1 MSAAVRLVTDGPD
14 ATRAVAGALA
24 PLAVPG
30 DIVLL
35 VGDLG
40 AGKTAFAQGFG
51 AALGIVEPMTSPTF
65 TLVRQYE
72 LGGTPV
78 GPGGLRTL
86 FHADLYRLDHLAE
99 ITDLGLGELVE
110 DGGVALVEWG
120 DVARP
125 LLGRG
130 SLHVELVASDEAEDR
145 RTITLEPADD
155 TWQVRWESV
164 RRALAHWEVAA

>member
-1 MSAAVRLVTDGPD
+1 MGVVSTALRLRTEGPD
-14 ATRAVAGALA
+14 ETRAVAGALA

-51 AALGIVEPMTSPTF
+51 AALGIVESMTSPTF

-72 LGGTPV
+72 LGGA
-78 GPGGLRTL
+78 GGLRTL

-99 ITDLGLGELVE
+99 IADLGLGELVE

-120 DVARP
+120 DAAEP
-125 LLGRG
+125 LLGADALAVELGPGLTDDERVLTFRPSGKRWLVRWDALAG
-130 SLHVELVASDEAEDR
+130 SLA
-145 RTITLEPADD
+145 
-155 TWQVRWESV
+155 TWQEAR
-164 RRALAHWEVAA
+164 

>member
-1 MSAAVRLVTDGPD
+1 VTAAVRLVTDGPVD
-14 ATRAVAGALA
+14 TRAVAAALA

-51 AALGIVEPMTSPTF
+51 AALGIAEPMTSPTF

-72 LGGTPV
+72 LGDGATAPTD
-78 GPGGLRTL
+78 LRTL

-99 ITDLGLGELVE
+99 IADLGLGELVE

-120 DVARP
+120 DVAQP

-130 SLHVELVASDEAEDR
+130 SLHVRLVASESAEDR
-145 RTITLEPADD
+145 RLITVEPSDGTWLE
-155 TWQVRWESV
+155 RWESV
-164 RRALAHWEVAA
+164 RRALSRWEVPA

>member
-1 MSAAVRLVTDGPD
+1 VSSAVRLVTEGPAD
-14 ATRAVAGALA
+14 TRAVAGALA

-51 AALGIVEPMTSPTF
+51 AALGIVESMTSPTF

-72 LGGTPV
+72 LGDRP

-99 ITDLGLGELVE
+99 IADLGLGELVE

-130 SLHVELVASDEAEDR
+130 SLQVRLEASDVADER
-145 RTITLEPADD
+145 RLITLEPTDD
-155 TWQVRWESV
+155 TWLVRWDDT
-164 RRALAHWEVAA
+164 RRALARWEVAA